1 MNNFQEDVYLID
13 SGTTHTIFKDK
24 KYFSHLNMGK
34 INVTTIFGS
43 TNLIEG
49 FGKIIIILPKGTK
62 FIINNVMFSPKSRRN
77 LISFKDIRENGYHIK
92 TIDEMNL
99 EYLGITKNVSGQT
112 CVVEKFPAL
121 SSGLINNDET
131 NHRKFK
137 WASIKELEEK
147 VLKRFYVDGAY
158 LLSTPM
164 VIRPLD
170 VNKDLFRPQEKN
182 EELLGPEIP
191 YLSAIGA
198 LMYLANNTRP
208 DIAFLVN
215 LLARFED
222 CKSEDNW
229 MFSVRKSSIS
239 SWMGTIKRGF
249 ERGSDRI
256 SGLILKSLCIGSLSG
271 SPRNKILDPQE
282 PFLQFWNK
290 IFVLACIIS
299 VAIDPLFFYIPV
311 IDSKRKC
318 LDLDRTL
325 KIPISILRSVTDLF
339 YVYHIILQF
348 RTGFIAPSSRVF
360 GRGELIEDPY
370 LIAKRYFSSYFFI
383 DILAV
388 LPLPQMVLFIVA
400 PYMNRPISLVTK
412 KQLVIVILVQYVP
425 RIFRIYPLHK
435 EVTSTTGFFTETAW
449 AGAAFNL
456 FLFMIASNVVGALWY
471 LITVQR
477 QNDCWTKICKGIKK
491 CVLDDLCCGHQGKLN
506 AQLLKSSCPL
516 LKPEAIHEKDFD
528 FGIFLDA
535 LQSRVTEK
543 RNFWSKLSYCFWWGL
558 RNLSSLGQD
567 LKTSNFV
574 WEILFAIFI
583 CIVGLIL
590 FSLLI
595 GNMQEYLQSI
605 TVRVEGMRL
614 RRRDAEQWMSHRM
627 LPDNLRERIRR
638 YEQYKWQQ
646 TRGVDEDYLI
656 SNLPKDLRRDV
667 KRHLCWSLLKRVP
680 MFDKMDEQL
689 LDALCDRLKPALFT
703 ENSFIIREGDPVNEM
718 LFLMRGTLLTM
729 TTNGGRTGF
738 FNSASLKAGDFCGEE
753 LLTWALDPNASLTL
767 PASTRTVR
775 AVIDVEAFALTADDL
790 KFVAAQ
796 FRRLHSKQLRH
807 TFRFYSQHWRT
818 WAACFIQAAWRRHC
832 RNKLEKSLR
841 EEEDRLQA
849 ALANEIATL
858 PSLGATIYA
867 SKFAANALRALRR
880 NHPRVSK
887 SSTRLSPLLLQ
898 KPAEPDFSSSS

>member
-1 MNNFQEDVYLID
+1 M
-13 SGTTHTIFKDK
+13 TI
-24 KYFSHLNMGK
+24 LN
-34 INVTTIFGS
+34 
-43 TNLIEG
+43 
-49 FGKIIIILPKGTK
+49 
-62 FIINNVMFSPKSRRN
+62 
-77 LISFKDIRENGYHIK
+77 
-92 TIDEMNL
+92 
-99 EYLGITKNVSGQT
+99 
-112 CVVEKFPAL
+112 
-121 SSGLINNDET
+121 
-131 NHRKFK
+131 
-137 WASIKELEEK
+137 EEK
-147 VLKRFYVDGAY
+147 YV
-158 LLSTPM
+158 
-164 VIRPLD
+164 
-170 VNKDLFRPQEKN
+170 
-182 EELLGPEIP
+182 
-191 YLSAIGA
+191 
-198 LMYLANNTRP
+198 
-208 DIAFLVN
+208 
-215 LLARFED
+215 RFEH
-222 CKSEDNW
+222 CKSEENG

-239 SWMGTIKRGF
+239 SGMSTIRRGTA
-249 ERGSDRI
+249 RGSDRI
-256 SGLILKSLCIGSLSG
+256 CDLIRKSLCTHFLSDSSRKVSG
-271 SPRNKILDPQE
+271 SSRNKILDPQE

-290 IFVLACIIS
+290 VFVFACITS

-311 IDSKRKC
+311 IDNKRKC

-325 KIPISILRSVTDLF
+325 KIPISILRSVSDLC
-339 YVYHIILQF
+339 YIYHIILQF
-348 RTGFIAPSSRVF
+348 RTGFITPSSRVF
-360 GRGELIEDPY
+360 GRGELIEDSS
-370 LIAKRYFSSYFFI
+370 LIAKRYLFPYFII

-388 LPLPQMVLFIVA
+388 LPLPQMVLFIIA
-400 PYMNRPISLVTK
+400 PNTNRPISLVTR
-412 KQLVIVILVQYVP
+412 KQLVIVIFAQYIP
-425 RIFRIYPLHK
+425 RLLRIYPLYK
-435 EVTSTTGFFTETAW
+435 EVTRTTGFLTETAW

-456 FLFMIASNVVGALWY
+456 FLFMIASNVVGAFWY
-471 LITVQR
+471 LITIER
-477 QNDCWTKICKGIKK
+477 QDDCWSHVCKGITN
-491 CVLDDLCCGHQGKLN
+491 CVLDSICCGHLGKANTQFLN
-506 AQLLKSSCPL
+506 SSCPL
-516 LKPEAIHEKDFD
+516 LKPEDVQEHDFD

-535 LQSRVTEK
+535 LHSRVAEK

-567 LKTSNFV
+567 LKTSNSV

-590 FSLLI
+590 FALLI

-638 YEQYKWQQ
+638 YEQYKWQE

-656 SNLPKDLRRDV
+656 SNLPKDLKRDV

-680 MFDKMDEQL
+680 MFEKMDEQL

-703 ENSFIIREGDPVNEM
+703 ENSFIIREGDPVSEM

-753 LLTWALDPNASLTL
+753 LLTWALDPHASSTL
-767 PASTRTVR
+767 PSSTRTVK

-832 RNKLEKSLR
+832 RNKLEKSLK

-849 ALANEIATL
+849 ALANETINL

-880 NHPRVSK
+880 NHPRGSK
-887 SSTRLSPLLLQ
+887 SFTRLSPLLLQ
-898 KPAEPDFSSSS
+898 KPAEPDFSA